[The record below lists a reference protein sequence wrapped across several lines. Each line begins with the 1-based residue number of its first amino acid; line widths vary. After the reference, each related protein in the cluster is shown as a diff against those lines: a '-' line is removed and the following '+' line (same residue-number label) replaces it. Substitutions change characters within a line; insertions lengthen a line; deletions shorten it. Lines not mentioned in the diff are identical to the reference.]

1 MPGRRFCSN
10 CFPYFGIFIVIN
22 FLLSHIFF
30 IAIRQALLTPS
41 FGEFRKQKRRL
52 FCAVRP
58 KVINKGLNRVLRVLV
73 FFQNNAGTDPISG
86 VLITIYKI
94 GDVEL
99 LVYYLFHFI
108 YCILNRFLI
117 GQARNL
123 DKCLCRHI
131 GFMFD

>member
-73 FFQNNAGTDPISG
+73 FFQNNARTDPVSG

-99 LVYYLFHFI
+99 LVYYLFHFV
-108 YCILNRFLI
+108 YRTLNRLLI

-123 DKCLCRHI
+123 DKRLCRHI